1 MRSLVRIAATLRFA
15 HFVLLAASLRQGQ
28 PSSSLLHFLFRPL
41 HGPNR
46 IKLALSR
53 RSPADPKDAKLAV
66 RVSAFLAPPPPVP
79 SLHYIAAGWEFFR
92 RGFPPPCALR
102 FVRGTPILSVHI
114 FTHQLLGLC
123 LDPAIAGERQRLHS
137 VIHSAM
143 APTEPLLPGDL
154 APDAQTGNA
163 GRHGALSSSSSSSFS
178 RRRSPSAAGMLAGP
192 VSQSPLLSEVA
203 GTAEP
208 AAPAATA
215 GGVRARLGLGGVAR
229 RTLGITLLLV
239 VVFLWTLSNF
249 MASVS
254 LRQRQRRLS
263 AGTST

>member
-1 MRSLVRIAATLRFA
+1 
-15 HFVLLAASLRQGQ
+15 
-28 PSSSLLHFLFRPL
+28 
-41 HGPNR
+41 
-46 IKLALSR
+46 
-53 RSPADPKDAKLAV
+53 
-66 RVSAFLAPPPPVP
+66 
-79 SLHYIAAGWEFFR
+79 
-92 RGFPPPCALR
+92 
-102 FVRGTPILSVHI
+102 
-114 FTHQLLGLC
+114 
-123 LDPAIAGERQRLHS
+123 LHS

-208 AAPAATA
+208 AATA

-254 LRQRQRRLS
+254 
-263 AGTST
+263 